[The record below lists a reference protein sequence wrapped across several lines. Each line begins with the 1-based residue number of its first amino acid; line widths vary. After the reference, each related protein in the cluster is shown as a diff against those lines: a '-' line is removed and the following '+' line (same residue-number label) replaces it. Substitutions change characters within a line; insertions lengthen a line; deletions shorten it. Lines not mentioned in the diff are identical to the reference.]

1 MKSQALP
8 LKGLIEDDG
17 SVTYDEDIIQN
28 KLIEYY
34 ESLASEA
41 TSQESIMSDETDRN
55 IIFNEQEVADAL
67 E

>member
-41 TSQESIMSDETDRN
+41 TSQESRMSDETERH

>member
-41 TSQESIMSDETDRN
+41 TSQESRMSDETERH

-67 E
+67 